1 MKFQLPESLTDLSVE
16 ELKSLLAD
24 ANTEAIRLSA
34 IDDEKI
40 TDDELDEVD
49 VISAA
54 RDALNGE
61 ISAREAAE
69 TTRRE
74 RVAAAKSKLSAPA
87 DEETDAETD
96 EEPVESEEPGDE
108 VPDDA
113 SELLEEEAVTASAST
128 KVVKKVAPARQEPVV
143 EKQPAV
149 YAITASANV
158 PDFTAGAELADMA
171 EVAAAFVS
179 KTNAFRGR
187 RDAASLERHAV
198 ARISRRSPEFAITQ
212 GMDLQQQMDVLM
224 AAASEKRLTGG
235 SLTAAGGWCA
245 PSETMYGFCELENPT
260 GLYSLPE
267 VTVTRGGINFTKG
280 PQIWDILNDPNFGFI
295 QTEAQ
300 AEAGTTK
307 VCFELECPAFTDVR
321 LDVIGWCFKVGILTA
336 SPAGWPELV
345 RRNINLATLAF
356 QIKVSLDTLSR
367 VRTLIGAAVDYV
379 EVGAA
384 TSDILDALVLQRL
397 SLIEQFALADTTS
410 VEVVLPQ
417 WVREFIRSDL
427 SRRTGVDLLSV
438 TDAYINSLFAV
449 RRLAPQFVWGYQPVT
464 VPPTAGAGTAFPTTL
479 EALVYPAGSY
489 VRGTNDVISLDAVY
503 DSDGLSTNTYTAVF
517 YEEAT
522 MVYNPCGG
530 GRKVN
535 ISLAGTSD
543 NVGVTGAATIGAPVV
558 TP

>member
-1 MKFQLPESLTDLSVE
+1 MKFQLPESLTELSVD

-40 TDDELDEVD
+40 TDDELDEVET
-49 VISAA
+49 IGAA
-54 RDALNGE
+54 RDALNAE
-61 ISAREAAE
+61 ISGREAAE
-69 TTRRE
+69 STRRE
-74 RVAAAKSKLSAPA
+74 RITAAKSKLAAPA
-87 DEETDAETD
+87 DEETPDAEAAEEQAEP
-96 EEPVESEEPGDE
+96 EEPVE
-108 VPDDA
+108 VPEDA
-113 SELLEEEAVTASAST
+113 SELLEEEAVTASAGAT
-128 KVVKKVAPARQEPVV
+128 KVVKKMAGDRQEPVV
-143 EKQPAV
+143 EKAPSV

-171 EVAAAFVS
+171 DVAAAFVS

-198 ARISRRSPEFAITQ
+198 ARISRRNPEFAITQ

-260 GLYSLPE
+260 GLFSLPE

-307 VCFELECPAFTDVR
+307 VCFELDCPAFTDVR

-379 EVGAA
+379 EVGSA

-397 SLIEQFALADTTS
+397 SLIEQFALADTTT
-410 VEVVLPQ
+410 VEVILPQ

-427 SRRTGVDLLSV
+427 SRRTGVDLVSV
-438 TDAYINSLFAV
+438 TDAYINSLFTA
-449 RRLAPQFVWGYQPVT
+449 RRLAPQYVWGYQPVS
-464 VPPTAGAGTAFPTTL
+464 VPPTVGAGTAFPTTL

-535 ISLAGTSD
+535 ISLAGLTD
-543 NVGVTGAATIGAPVV
+543 NVGVTGAAVIGEPVAP
-558 TP
+558 